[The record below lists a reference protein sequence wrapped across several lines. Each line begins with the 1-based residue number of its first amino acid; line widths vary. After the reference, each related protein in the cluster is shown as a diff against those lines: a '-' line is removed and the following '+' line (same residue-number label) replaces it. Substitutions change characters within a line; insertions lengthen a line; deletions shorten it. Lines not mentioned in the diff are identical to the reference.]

1 MHFTCTFDY
10 FFAFFVRDFSGHE
23 IISQI
28 LSKKETAHL
37 NISCS
42 IIAVLSLSIIVGEF

>member
-1 MHFTCTFDY
+1 MHFTRTFDDL
-10 FFAFFVRDFSGHE
+10 FAFFVRDFTEHE

-28 LSKKETAHL
+28 LSKKEAAHM

-42 IIAVLSLSIIVGEF
+42 IIVVLSLSIIVGEF